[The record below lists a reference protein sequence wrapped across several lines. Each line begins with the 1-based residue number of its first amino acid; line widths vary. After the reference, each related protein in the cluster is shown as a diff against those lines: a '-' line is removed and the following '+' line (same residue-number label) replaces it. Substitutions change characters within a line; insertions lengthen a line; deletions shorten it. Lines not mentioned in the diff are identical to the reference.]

1 MSNENGSVVADSVV
15 ADSVAVV
22 EPVVVSTPVV
32 AEVATEPVVAP
43 APVKAKRVRKPKVEP
58 VAVVEPVV
66 EPVKAKRVRKPKVV
80 KVGRGRPVEFTGD
93 LLKGIVKLL
102 RKHKNATHVRAILG
116 ASGKKS
122 ADLIALREASGLT
135 EKVAI
140 SMPTLLGIK
149 SKAGIVGLGKG
160 RPKKAA

>member
-32 AEVATEPVVAP
+32 ADVVATEPVVAP
-43 APVKAKRVRKPKVEP
+43 VATKAKRVRKPKVEP
-58 VAVVEPVV
+58 VVEPVA
-66 EPVKAKRVRKPKVV
+66 PAKRVRKPKVV

-122 ADLIALREASGLT
+122 ADLVALREASGLT

-149 SKAGIVGLGKG
+149 AKAGIVGLGKG

>member
-1 MSNENGSVVADSVV
+1 MSNENGLVVADSVV
-15 ADSVAVV
+15 AVEATVV

-32 AEVATEPVVAP
+32 AEVATVPVEVAP
-43 APVKAKRVRKPKVEP
+43 APKAKRVRKPKVEP
-58 VAVVEPVV
+58 VVEPVA
-66 EPVKAKRVRKPKVV
+66 PAKRVRKPKVV

-122 ADLIALREASGLT
+122 ADLVALREASGLT

-149 SKAGIVGLGKG
+149 AKAGIVGLGKG